1 MIPQAFIN
9 EWQKFAP
16 WSSEAQVE
24 QDLVLSRAII
34 EIFSNPL
41 LASALAF
48 RGGTAL
54 HKLFVQPAA
63 RYSEDID
70 LVQITEGPIGP
81 VMEALRA
88 QLNPWLGEPR
98 WKSNKGRATLVY
110 RFDSESQPIIPM
122 RLKVEINTR
131 EHFAILGFTKKEF
144 EIKSLWFSQ
153 QTMITTFHLEE
164 LLATKLRALYQRKKG
179 RDLFDLVII
188 LKKFPTLDIE
198 KMLGSFHQY
207 MAFDQTKVSR
217 AEFEANLSGK
227 LNDEA
232 FVNDIFPL
240 LPPDLESTMEKNN
253 NYLNNKEDIYD
264 PIRSA
269 VSVQEQIISK
279 LPGDCWKGNIC
290 Q

>member
-1 MIPQAFIN
+1 MIPQAFIT
-9 EWQKFAP
+9 EWQQFAP

-34 EIFSNPL
+34 EIFSHPL

-81 VMEALRA
+81 ILEALRA

-110 RFDSESQPIIPM
+110 RFNSESQPITPM

-153 QTMITTFHLEE
+153 QMMITTFHLEE

-179 RDLFDLVII
+179 RDLFDLVFI
-188 LKKFPTLDIE
+188 LKKFPGLDIS
-198 KMLGSFHQY
+198 KMLQSFHKY

-217 AEFEANLSGK
+217 AEFEANLAGK

-240 LPPDLESTMEKNN
+240 LPPGFNIAD
-253 NYLNNKEDIYD
+253 YH
-264 PIRSA
+264 PITD
-269 VSVQEQIISK
+269 VIGVQERIISQ
-279 LPGDCWKGNIC
+279 LPGDSWKSKTI
-290 Q
+290 